1 VATLVTFHAHP
12 DDECIGCGGVMRAAA
27 DAGHRVVLVVATG
40 GEHGE
45 IVADVLAP
53 GQTLAERRYEETL
66 ESARILGVART
77 EFLGYVDSGMVGTE
91 TNTGPGAFAG
101 ADVEEAAGK
110 LAAILREE
118 AADVVTFY
126 DDHGG
131 YGHPDHVQVHHVG
144 KRAAEIAGTPRVY
157 ESTMNRD
164 EMRRMIA
171 GAVQAGLM
179 GDGDGPDESD
189 VEAMGTP
196 EAQLT
201 TRVDVTPWIAAKR
214 AAMRAHSSQIAP
226 DSFFLALPD
235 EAFASAFGTEW
246 FLRPGASAGG
256 PFGTDL
262 FSDEQSRPEG
272 RVRSAS

>member
-1 VATLVTFHAHP
+1 MATLVTFHAHP
-12 DDECIGCGGVMRAAA
+12 DDECISCGGVMRSAA

-45 IVADVLAP
+45 IVPGVLDP
-53 GQTLAERRYEETL
+53 GETLGHRRHRETL

-91 TNTGPGAFAG
+91 TNTGDGAFAA

-118 AADVVTFY
+118 DADVLTIY

-144 KRAAEIAGTPRVY
+144 ARAGELAGTPRVY
-157 ESTMNRD
+157 EATMNRD
-164 EMRRMIA
+164 EMRRLMTMA
-171 GAVQAGLM
+171 AQMGM
-179 GDGDGPDESD
+179 GDGEGPDERELD
-189 VEAMGTP
+189 TMGTL
-196 EAQLT
+196 EAELT
-201 TRVDVTPWIAAKR
+201 TRVDVTAWLDAKR
-214 AAMRAHSSQIAP
+214 AAMRAHASQIAP

-235 EAFASAFGTEW
+235 EAFAAAFGTEW
-246 FLRPGASAGG
+246 FRRAGEPAGG
-256 PFGTDL
+256 PFETGL
-262 FSDEQSRPEG
+262 FGS
-272 RVRSAS
+272 